1 MNIEEIIKEGESFKI
16 DAELD
21 YSGEA
26 TWINDSKLNEYHQWV
41 HKTLLYL
48 RDNFSDNATCIDFS
62 NLSKKYANT
71 NNIEVLDKQLN
82 LLKALLSYLNEKQ
95 YQKLDDNFIIESI
108 FNNFNDFIRHSS
120 KRYNNRDAFFI
131 INDEYDIQDILH
143 SIFKLFYKDIEKEF
157 VIPKFAGSSTRIDF
171 ILKNEQIGIEVKMT
185 REGLKDKQLCE
196 QLLLDIDRYFTLQT
210 LKVLYCFIYDPDKRI
225 GEPYLVKRDL
235 EKKSNKENVVKV
247 FICQ

>member
-1 MNIEEIIKEGESFKI
+1 MTPF
-16 DAELD
+16 
-21 YSGEA
+21 
-26 TWINDSKLNEYHQWV
+26 
-41 HKTLLYL
+41 
-48 RDNFSDNATCIDFS
+48 
-62 NLSKKYANT
+62 
-71 NNIEVLDKQLN
+71 
-82 LLKALLSYLNEKQ
+82 
-95 YQKLDDNFIIESI
+95 
-108 FNNFNDFIRHSS
+108 
-120 KRYNNRDAFFI
+120 
-131 INDEYDIQDILH
+131 
-143 SIFKLFYKDIEKEF
+143 
-157 VIPKFAGSSTRIDF
+157 IDF